1 MKLKKSMVIYS
12 IILLNKYKYKY
23 KYKYIYKYIYGSKF

>member
-1 MKLKKSMVIYS
+1 MVIYS